1 MSIRRI
7 AMAVGLTTILLLS
20 AVPAMAATTDPGQR
34 QQRFDRACARV
45 PNLTNRVEHMLAR
58 IKGDAD
64 TIGSIAWL
72 ETKADAAREH
82 GREELAESIEN
93 RIAVRTE
100 RIDVL
105 EIRLD
110 NLADAAAA
118 CEARTSSWST
128 TPRA

>member
-1 MSIRRI
+1 MSIRHI
-7 AMAVGLTTILLLS
+7 AMAGGLTTILLLS

-34 QQRFDRACARV
+34 QQRFDQACARV
-45 PNLTNRVEHMLAR
+45 PNLTNRVEHVLAR

-64 TIGSIAWL
+64 TIGSVAWL

-82 GREELAESIEN
+82 GREKLAELMEN